1 MLFPSQNIVETS
13 TFHHIFTSFHS
24 GWGVQY
30 YKWKPSDKPSPSD
43 LAKYQYF
50 HARTLLSF
58 LPFEEKLALF
68 IAKRFLKYLLFTT
81 YSLFMRVSEVCN
93 TSNKCWLPN
102 KSTIKI
108 FLHKTPHN
116 PPLFP
121 YFQSLLFSF
130 SLTRYIGRILLLL
143 LFVHFKSRTVIICKK
158 IFLLYNFQSLLTA
171 LSGSANKE
179 GMFYPQ
185 KKSISFQNLS
195 RF

>member
-1 MLFPSQNIVETS
+1 MLFPSQNILETS

-121 YFQSLLFSF
+121 YFKKKKENIYIYIYIYISQETLYRSFIAQKLGALHRKRFLKDPLF
-130 SLTRYIGRILLLL
+130 TR
-143 LFVHFKSRTVIICKK
+143 
-158 IFLLYNFQSLLTA
+158 FLLVFKVENVCYIS
-171 LSGSANKE
+171 NK
-179 GMFYPQ
+179 YQPN
-185 KKSISFQNLS
+185 NLAKYQY
-195 RF
+195 F

>member
-1 MLFPSQNIVETS
+1 MLFPSQNILETS

-121 YFQSLLFSF
+121 YLKKKKENIYIYIYISQETLYRSFIAQKLGALHRKRFLKDPLF
-130 SLTRYIGRILLLL
+130 TR
-143 LFVHFKSRTVIICKK
+143 
-158 IFLLYNFQSLLTA
+158 FLLVFKVENVCYIS
-171 LSGSANKE
+171 NK
-179 GMFYPQ
+179 YQPN
-185 KKSISFQNLS
+185 NLAKYQY
-195 RF
+195 F